1 MSFSAIILAAGKS
14 RRMNINK
21 LSFMLG
27 ENFLV
32 NHSLL
37 TFAEIEEIEKIYLV
51 TDDKTIKENL
61 SVNENKVIFIKGGLS
76 RSQSVYNALKECDT
90 RFALIHDGARPFVT
104 KS

>member
-37 TFAEIEEIEKIYLV
+37 TFAEIEEIEK
-51 TDDKTIKENL
+51 
-61 SVNENKVIFIKGGLS
+61 FIW
-76 RSQSVYNALKECDT
+76 
-90 RFALIHDGARPFVT
+90 
-104 KS
+104 